1 MAKIV
6 VNGVQI
12 HYQTKGTGP
21 DVILIHGVTSSL
33 AMWYT
38 KVFPALTSQY
48 RVTAYDLRGHGLSEI
63 TPNGYTSDDMVRDL
77 VGLMDHLGIQSAR
90 IVGHS
95 YGGAIGLHLA
105 LLHPQRVD
113 GVVVLDSGLA
123 CLRHMR
129 TIKEW
134 QGWKRFRRQLEKFGI
149 SYDRFLQLD
158 SKQDVSEVFRTSFR
172 VPIQF
177 GFRKG
182 ASRASPRFLK
192 LINET
197 TIGWEFREIAGLT
210 EDRLP
215 EIVAPVL
222 ALYGE
227 TSPYFKVA
235 AHLSTTLPNCRYET
249 LAEDGHFYLLREPG
263 TALDRISGFIADPMG
278 YVRSDS
284 HAADVKVP
292 EPASPKGLLGLF
304 SK

>member
-1 MAKIV
+1 MPKTL

-12 HYQTKGTGP
+12 HYQTKGAGP

-33 AMWYT
+33 ALWYT
-38 KVFPALTSQY
+38 KVFPSLASRY
-48 RVTAYDLRGHGLSEI
+48 RVTAYDLRGHGLSDI
-63 TPNGYTSDDMVRDL
+63 TPTGYTSDDMVRDL
-77 VGLMDHLGIQSAR
+77 IGLMDALGIQSAR

-95 YGGAIGLHLA
+95 YGGAIGMHLA
-105 LLHPQRVD
+105 LLHPERVD

-123 CLRHMR
+123 CLRYMR

-134 QGWKRFRRQLEKFGI
+134 PGWKRFRRQLEKFGI
-149 SYDRFLQLD
+149 SYERFLNLD
-158 SKQDVSEVFRTSFR
+158 SNQDVSEVFRKSFE

-182 ASRASPRFLK
+182 ASRASPRFK
-192 LINET
+192 RLINET
-197 TIGWEFREIAGLT
+197 SIGREFREIAGLT

-215 EIVAPVL
+215 EIIAPVL

-227 TSPYFKVA
+227 TSPYIKVA
-235 AHLSTTLPNCRYET
+235 AHLSSILPNCRYET

-263 TALDRISGFIADPMG
+263 TALDRISGFLADPMG
-278 YVRSDS
+278 YVRV
-284 HAADVKVP
+284 DVKVPDMKVP
-292 EPASPKGLLGLF
+292 EPASARGFFGLF